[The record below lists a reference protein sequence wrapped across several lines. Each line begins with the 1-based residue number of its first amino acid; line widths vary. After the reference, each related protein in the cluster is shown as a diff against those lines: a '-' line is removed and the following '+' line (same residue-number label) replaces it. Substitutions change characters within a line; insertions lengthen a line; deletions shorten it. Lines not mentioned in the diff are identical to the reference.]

1 MFYNHHFISM
11 YWFLWIVIIGIVLL
25 AVFNVI
31 PSRPTADAG
40 EDAIDIL
47 KKRFARGEI
56 EREEFEERKKILK
69 LKK

>member
-69 LKK
+69 LNK

>member
-56 EREEFEERKKILK
+56 EREEFEERKKILNLNK
-69 LKK
+69 